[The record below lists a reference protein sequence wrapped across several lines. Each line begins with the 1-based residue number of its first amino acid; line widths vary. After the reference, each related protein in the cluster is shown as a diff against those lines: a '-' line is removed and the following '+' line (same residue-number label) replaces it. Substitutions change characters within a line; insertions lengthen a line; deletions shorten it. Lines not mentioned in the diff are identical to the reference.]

1 MMINIFEK
9 LKLCP
14 LFKGMDTRQIEEALR
29 GHSYRLVNYSKFD
42 IYALTGFCLTTADI
56 LLEGEMVCR
65 MGTGTSK
72 QIGIARLHAGN
83 MVSPAL
89 LFAKDN
95 RFPVSIESTSK
106 VTILRMGKKEFQN
119 ILISNTLINE
129 NFIELVSNIGVLLTR
144 KLRMLNLMTIR
155 QKVAHFL
162 LFLAKRQQSK
172 RLTMDISQQEMAY
185 ILGIQKYSLQ
195 RVLAEFKGED
205 IIEIDHKVIIIKDMQ
220 KLRAKYNANNI

>member
-1 MMINIFEK
+1 
-9 LKLCP
+9 
-14 LFKGMDTRQIEEALR
+14 
-29 GHSYRLVNYSKFD
+29 
-42 IYALTGFCLTTADI
+42 
-56 LLEGEMVCR
+56 
-65 MGTGTSK
+65 
-72 QIGIARLHAGN
+72 
-83 MVSPAL
+83 
-89 LFAKDN
+89 
-95 RFPVSIESTSK
+95 
-106 VTILRMGKKEFQN
+106 MGKKEFQN

-129 NFIELVSNIGVLLTR
+129 NFIELVSNVGVLLTR

-155 QKVAHFL
+155 QKAAHFL

-195 RVLAEFKGED
+195 RVLAEFKEED

>member
-65 MGTGTSK
+65 MGSGSSK

-95 RFPVSIESTSK
+95 RFPVSIESISK

-129 NFIELVSNIGVLLTR
+129 NFIELVSNVGVLLTR

-155 QKVAHFL
+155 QKAAHFL

-172 RLTMDISQQEMAY
+172 RLTMAY

-205 IIEIDHKVIIIKDMQ
+205 IIEIDHKVIILKDMQ